1 MKKLIIIILLA
12 FLLDSCTQNPLIK
25 YAKDNNIELNSNYIE
40 IDSAYCNFDTLIYY
54 NNLVTKKTKELKNLI
69 ENNPNLPDDT
79 LIHYRKYAFI
89 RPLKN
94 IKPNSLMYSAYDE
107 NANLICI
114 YKLNDERII
123 TKKQVDKEFINL
135 KSNQNDLL
143 NLIYEFLFT

>member
-1 MKKLIIIILLA
+1 MLLA
-12 FLLDSCTQNPLIK
+12 FLLVSCSQNPLIK

-54 NNLVTKKTKELKNLI
+54 NNLVIKKHKELKKLI
-69 ENNPNLPDDT
+69 KNNPILSDDT
-79 LIHYRKYAFI
+79 LINYRKYAFI

-94 IKPNSLMYSAYDE
+94 IKPNSLMYTAYDID
-107 NANLICI
+107 ANLICI

-123 TKKQVDKEFINL
+123 TKKQVDQEFINL

>member
-1 MKKLIIIILLA
+1 MLLA
-12 FLLDSCTQNPLIK
+12 FLLASCSHNPLIK
-25 YAKDNNIELNSNYIE
+25 YAKDNNIELNDNYIE

-54 NNLVTKKTKELKNLI
+54 NNLVIEKHNELKKLI

-79 LIHYRKYAFI
+79 LINYRKYAFI
-89 RPLKN
+89 RPLKY
-94 IKPNSLMYSAYDE
+94 IKPNSLIYSAYDK

-123 TKKQVDKEFINL
+123 TKEQLDKEFINL

-143 NLIYEFLFT
+143 DLVYEFLLK